1 MSKRKQTVVKAVQE
15 EVADEYDSKTYW
27 DKRYEESNGHEW
39 YYSFDLLLPLFEK
52 YLSKDFSGSILELGC
67 GDKPLLPG
75 FEIEFK
81 QSECL
86 IGIDYSQ
93 NVVDLL
99 NKDKQKD
106 SIIKY
111 QQMDARRTNLNSN
124 SFDFIVDKGTMD
136 AMLSAKSAEQG
147 YANVSKIFLEA
158 VRVLKLESQFVIVS
172 HIEADSEEFHEL
184 MQGVIL
190 PALDTKRNVLW
201 DIEAHE
207 VSQRCNVE
215 DTEGSGAKKQK
226 GGSDSGRGTVYIIS
240 SKPRKFTRTMLTCG
254 APVGFK
260 VLQYDSDSD
269 EEGDEEGSD
278 DEDDQDENE

>member
-1 MSKRKQTVVKAVQE
+1 MSKRKQLVAKVQE

-39 YYSFDLLLPLFEK
+39 YYSFDILLPLFEK
-52 YLSKDFSGSILELGC
+52 YLLKDFSGSILELGC

-75 FEIEFK
+75 FETNFK
-81 QSECL
+81 QSARL

-99 NKDKQKD
+99 NKEKQEG
-106 SIIKY
+106 SVISY
-111 QQMDARRTNLNSN
+111 QQMDARRTNFNSD

-147 YANVSKIFLEA
+147 FANVNKIFLEA
-158 VRVLKLESQFVIVS
+158 VRVLKLDSQFVIVS
-172 HIEADSEEFHEL
+172 HIEADSDEFHEL

-207 VSQRCNVE
+207 VSQRCNVD
-215 DTEGSGAKKQK
+215 DTENGSKKQK
-226 GGSDSGRGTVYIIS
+226 GSSDSGRGTVYIIS
-240 SKPRKFTRTMLTCG
+240 SKPRKFTRTMLSSG

-269 EEGDEEGSD
+269 EEGDEEGN
-278 DEDDQDENE
+278 EDDDVEDEN